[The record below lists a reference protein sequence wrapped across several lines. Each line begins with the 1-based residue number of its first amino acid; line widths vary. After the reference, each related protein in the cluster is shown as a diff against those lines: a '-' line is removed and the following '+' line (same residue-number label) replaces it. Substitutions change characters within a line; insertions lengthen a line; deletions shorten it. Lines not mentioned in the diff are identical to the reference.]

1 MDGGVEDAGF
11 ANKRRIGNLLTISFP
26 SAHSQFYTA
35 IANVFKLLSEPLL
48 FLGLAVNVS
57 Y

>member
-11 ANKRRIGNLLTISFP
+11 ASKRRIGNLLTISFP

-35 IANVFKLLSEPLL
+35 FANIFKLLSEPLL